1 MTNKAEHE
9 WFVVNIEAAVAG
21 GLDVDNVKRFEAQ
34 YGNIKDQETTAM
46 PFNFG
51 APTAQA

>member
-1 MTNKAEHE
+1 MTPQHAKRLMRAL
-9 WFVVNIEAAVAG
+9 I
-21 GLDVDNVKRFEAQ
+21 DNVKRFETQ
-34 YGNIKDQETTAM
+34 YGNIKDQESTAM